1 MNSIFC
7 SICSKKASYTIRSFL
22 SSFFAVSWSYKISPF
37 FNCIIAHKLHSN
49 CQITCHKINKSF
61 KKWLSLMFSI
71 KLTSCLLCKFRHFHP
86 VYFKPI
92 ILNCIN
98 NLPNIW
104 VSIWLN
110 HSKCPLSINF
120 KLPSCSNIAI
130 IHDFKDS

>member
-7 SICSKKASYTIRSFL
+7 SICSKKTSYTIRSFL
-22 SSFFAVSWSYKISPF
+22 SSFFAVSWSNKISPF

-49 CQITCHKINKSF
+49 CQITCYKINKSF
-61 KKWLSLMFSI
+61 KKWLPLMFSI

-92 ILNCIN
+92 ILNCIY
-98 NLPNIW
+98 NLSNIW

-120 KLPSCSNIAI
+120 KLPSCSYIAI
-130 IHDFKDS
+130 IHDFEDS